1 MTTETSNIIELQR
14 PIHILLDL
22 DTYQGMTDS
31 EIQSLIDYK
40 INLAIQ
46 NAEVQ
51 AQLDTIKHSMDAQ
64 LDTYRQLA
72 EDSQEMLK
80 SVRSRTL
87 NLQRVAKNRETI

>member
-1 MTTETSNIIELQR
+1 MTTEPNIIELQR

-40 INLAIQ
+40 INVAIQ
-46 NAEVQ
+46 SAEVQ
-51 AQLDTIKHSMDAQ
+51 ARLSVIEHSMDAQ
-64 LDTYRQLA
+64 LETYRQLA

-80 SVRSRTL
+80 SVMSRTL
-87 NLQRVAKNRETI
+87 NLQRVANNRETI

>member
-1 MTTETSNIIELQR
+1 MTTETNIIELQR

-51 AQLDTIKHSMDAQ
+51 ARLDTIKHSMDAQ
-64 LDTYRQLA
+64 LETYRQLA